1 MRSNK
6 IYIPDGLDV
15 NENEYDQVAE
25 GVVVLNKYDLR
36 PDHDLRSLSSE
47 SDLAESPAGQT
58 IRSSYKSPIFDQNPL
73 EPCPVNGCP
82 LNPQTRVIW
91 SIKVYFHPSICLKIE
106 YGRHFL
112 SFFKMR
118 LVLISFL
125 NVIEAVP
132 SAFDFHFRQGCVIE
146 SHNVP
151 QNFFLFNC

>member
-82 LNPQTRVIW
+82 LNPQTRVI
-91 SIKVYFHPSICLKIE
+91 
-106 YGRHFL
+106 
-112 SFFKMR
+112 
-118 LVLISFL
+118 
-125 NVIEAVP
+125 
-132 SAFDFHFRQGCVIE
+132 
-146 SHNVP
+146 
-151 QNFFLFNC
+151 